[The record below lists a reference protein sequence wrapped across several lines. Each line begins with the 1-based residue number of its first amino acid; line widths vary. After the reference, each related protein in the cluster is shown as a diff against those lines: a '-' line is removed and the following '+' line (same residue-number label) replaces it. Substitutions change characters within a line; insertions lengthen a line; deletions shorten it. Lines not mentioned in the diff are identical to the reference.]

1 LFYQRFSSGNLL
13 QSVRQNGTAQQVYYL
28 TSPSSNVY
36 NPNSTTAPGVAGLS
50 TTPPTIYNVDP
61 HLHMPTQMQ
70 GMISAEHAFGK
81 YGSIALSYYQRRTT
95 HMFDSVNVNAPLPNG
110 TRPLG
115 GTQNIYQYSSGGIS
129 NGDTLSLNTNLN
141 IIPKKLSMW
150 TSAYV
155 GHQESDASGGFA
167 SNSYNLGADA
177 GRLAGYTPRGLFTG
191 FSATPGWDTNLNM
204 FLAWRGD
211 SYFNITTGSD
221 NNGDTI
227 YNDRPSFASAATPAA
242 SLVKTAFGNFD
253 LTPQPGEAIIPI
265 NYGSAP
271 GVVYTEFYLSKSFR
285 FGPRPPA
292 PANAAPVAPAAN
304 GSAPAKPVA
313 KADLPPPRYRLQF
326 NIGVN
331 NAFNHLNA
339 GPPVGVLTSP
349 YFGTSNTLNN
359 MFGSNTSSNRT
370 VMLRTAFFF

>member
-1 LFYQRFSSGNLL
+1 
-13 QSVRQNGTAQQVYYL
+13 
-28 TSPSSNVY
+28 
-36 NPNSTTAPGVAGLS
+36 
-50 TTPPTIYNVDP
+50 
-61 HLHMPTQMQ
+61 M
-70 GMISAEHAFGK
+70 
-81 YGSIALSYYQRRTT
+81 
-95 HMFDSVNVNAPLPNG
+95 
-110 TRPLG
+110 
-115 GTQNIYQYSSGGIS
+115 
-129 NGDTLSLNTNLN
+129 
-141 IIPKKLSMW
+141 
-150 TSAYV
+150 
-155 GHQESDASGGFA
+155 
-167 SNSYNLGADA
+167 
-177 GRLAGYTPRGLFTG
+177 
-191 FSATPGWDTNLNM
+191 NLNM

-265 NYGSAP
+265 NYGNAP
-271 GVVYTEFYLSKSFR
+271 GVVYTEFYLSKNFR

-292 PANAAPVAPAAN
+292 PANAAPAAPAAN

-326 NIGVN
+326 NIGAN

-339 GPPVGVLTSP
+339 GTPVGVLTSP
-349 YFGTSNTLNN
+349 YFGTSNTLNS

-370 VMLRTAFFF
+370 LMFRTAFFF